1 MKAVTVDELLS
12 PRYGEFREP
21 VAQDGGVV
29 VQVRAAALT
38 NLDVGIAEGRHY
50 FKPDRYPAVV
60 GREAVVL
67 GPSGR
72 LYLNVK
78 AIPVPF
84 GSMAEYAV
92 ADLANGLPVPDGI
105 PDDLAAALGN
115 AGLAGWLPLSWRARL
130 RKGETVLVLGATG
143 TTGQIAVAA
152 ASLLGAG
159 RVVAVGR
166 DPETLERLLSSGAD
180 AVVRLEE
187 TDDLL
192 RAYRDAAGGE
202 IDVVV
207 DYLNGPPAE
216 TALATMSVG
225 GRLVQVG
232 STLAPGILLHAQTAR
247 RQSLD
252 VLGFAY
258 YHAPIEEQAEAYR
271 RLCEAAMSGKVTV
284 NRMPLPL
291 SEFARA
297 WAGQK
302 AADGRRYVLQP

>member
-1 MKAVTVDELLS
+1 MKAVTVDESLS

-21 VAQDGGVV
+21 VARDGGIV

-50 FKPDRYPAVV
+50 LKPDRYPAVV
-60 GREAVVL
+60 GREAVVV

-84 GSMAEYAV
+84 GSMAERAV

-166 DPETLERLLSSGAD
+166 NPETLELLLSSGAD
-180 AVVRLEE
+180 AVVRLGD
-187 TDDLL
+187 THDLV
-192 RAYRDAAGGE
+192 RAYREAAGGE
-202 IDVVV
+202 VDVVV

-216 TALATMSVG
+216 AALATMSVG

-258 YHAPIEEQAEAYR
+258 YHAPIEEQADAYR
-271 RLCEAAMSGKVTV
+271 RLCEAAMTGKVTV